1 MKKFLKI
8 FLGVCL
14 IFNITNAVYAVEY
27 NTMNQASD
35 VQERLRNIIEQ
46 KVLKTV
52 TEPDNDDNYYDLIN
66 TGEDYLS
73 RYNDDTD
80 VMLYVADANISV
92 GAISAAQKLYEEVLN
107 YESRNLNAINSLI
120 MIYDGER
127 DCRKANNM
135 IAYAERNG
143 IIEPENLLMCK
154 KLEVQPKPA
163 LPQQQK
169 KEKDDSGTECKIM
182 FLIIITLFFGFG
194 YFWDNKTK

>member
-8 FLGVCL
+8 FLGICL
-14 IFNITNAVYAVEY
+14 IYGMTNAVYSAE
-27 NTMNQASD
+27 NNPLNQASD
-35 VQERLRNIIEQ
+35 VQEHLRNIIEQ

-73 RYNDDTD
+73 RYNNDTD

-92 GAISAAQKLYEEVLN
+92 GAIPAAQKLYEEVLN
-107 YESRNLNAINSLI
+107 YDSRNLNAINSLI
-120 MIYDGER
+120 MIYDGEK
-127 DCRKANNM
+127 DCQKANNM

-143 IIEPENLLMCK
+143 IIEHENLLMCK

-169 KEKDDSGTECKIM
+169 EKDNSGTECKIM